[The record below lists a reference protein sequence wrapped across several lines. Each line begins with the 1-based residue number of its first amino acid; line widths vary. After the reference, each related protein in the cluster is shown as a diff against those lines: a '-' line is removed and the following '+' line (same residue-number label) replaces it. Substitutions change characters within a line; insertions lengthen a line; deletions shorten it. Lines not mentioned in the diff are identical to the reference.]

1 MNAIFNGESDSL
13 CAKYFFS
20 FAKKEIQSPNDDWSE
35 SLDKKAITFL
45 LDEGFSKDNV
55 SNTII
60 KFSPA
65 VPSKE
70 DVHNI
75 LEECTSRA
83 VEVPPP
89 DYQSLKKKNQ
99 LDSQLIQQLQH
110 RCHTLEHILAH
121 CDVSPMSNII
131 KEYKSMS
138 DFYLLQLIKEVEI
151 YRVNSD
157 ERSELLDFVN
167 YLHAVTSEIEDMLIV
182 EH

>member
-1 MNAIFNGESDSL
+1 MAHDSNVKNFQDKTFKL
-13 CAKYFFS
+13 V
-20 FAKKEIQSPNDDWSE
+20 SE
-35 SLDKKAITFL
+35 NL
-45 LDEGFSKDNV
+45 
-55 SNTII
+55 
-60 KFSPA
+60 
-65 VPSKE
+65 
-70 DVHNI
+70 H
-75 LEECTSRA
+75 LEEEKPSVTERI

-99 LDSQLIQQLQH
+99 LDSQLIHQLQH

-131 KEYKSMS
+131 REYKSMS

-151 YRVNSD
+151 YRVSSN

-167 YLHAVTSEIEDMLIV
+167 YLHSVTSEIEDMLIV